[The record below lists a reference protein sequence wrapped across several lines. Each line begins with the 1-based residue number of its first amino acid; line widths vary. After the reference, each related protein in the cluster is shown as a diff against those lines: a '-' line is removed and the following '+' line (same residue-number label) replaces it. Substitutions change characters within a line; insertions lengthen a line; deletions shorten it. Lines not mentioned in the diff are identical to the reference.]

1 MNLRFLYTPAAI
13 VLGTLLLGTSA
24 QAQSNEA
31 MASPYGGSVVEQIIA
46 RVNDQIITNSDYERA
61 MKDLD
66 QEERQHGA
74 SMQQIS
80 EAHRDLLRNLIDQ
93 QLWLSKG
100 KDLGITGET
109 ELINRL
115 NEIRKQYHMDSL
127 DDLEKAA
134 EQQGVSYEDFKANIR
149 NQIITQ
155 QVMRQ
160 EVGAHISM
168 TPGEVRRYFEAH
180 KQDYVRPESVQLS
193 EILISTGDG
202 DAQKVA
208 AAKAKAEDIENK
220 LQAGGDFSELAKTFS
235 NGQTANDGGSL
246 GTYKHGELAKVFE
259 DAVFPLKDGQFTQ
272 PIRTKQ
278 GFIIFKVVRHSP
290 GGVPAFKDVEQDVEQ
305 NYYMSKMDPAIRSY
319 LTKMR
324 EESYIDIR
332 PGYTDTGA
340 SPNETKPVYSA
351 YTPPSPKK
359 RKKVERTRFR
369 ETGHGFRQKSGAS
382 VEQVAETKPGKKE
395 KQSAKAEPASL
406 KPGKKEK
413 IRFGQAP
420 QETLPKA
427 SRASQIENA
436 GALPETA
443 SNATEEN
450 NFDQAPVQEKKT
462 RFSDRLRDEKKKE
475 KKKSSKVPPVD
486 PMAAPTPDA
495 ATIANRQIQSA
506 PLGLNGDTASKKKK
520 PETTTGEKTRFSD
533 RQKEEKKDENPTG
546 DRPLGNAQEQG
557 SSAPATPAANPQ
569 Q

>member
-1 MNLRFLYTPAAI
+1 MNLRLLCTPAAI
-13 VLGTLLLGTSA
+13 VLGTLLLGPSA

-31 MASPYGGSVVEQIIA
+31 MASPYGGSVVEQIVA
-46 RVNDQIITNSDYERA
+46 RVNDQIITNSDYDRA

-66 QEERQHGA
+66 QEERQRGA
-74 SMQQIS
+74 TMQQIS

-100 KDLGITGET
+100 KELGITGET

-127 DDLEKAA
+127 EDLEKAA

-180 KQDYVRPESVQLS
+180 KQDYVQPESVQLS

-202 DAQKVA
+202 DEKKVA
-208 AAKAKAEDIENK
+208 AAKARAEDIENK
-220 LQAGGDFSELAKTFS
+220 LQAGGDFTELAKTFS

-246 GTYKHGELAKVFE
+246 GTYKRGELAKIFE

-278 GFIIFKVVRHSP
+278 GFIIFKVIKHAQ
-290 GGVPAFKDVEQDVEQ
+290 GGVPAFADVEQDVEQ

-332 PGYTDTGA
+332 SGYTDTGA
-340 SPNETKPVYSA
+340 SPNETKPVFSA

-369 ETGHGFRQKSGAS
+369 ETGHGFRQKSGAH
-382 VEQVAETKPGKKE
+382 VERVAETKPTKE
-395 KQSAKAEPASL
+395 DQKAKTEEPGAL

-427 SRASQIENA
+427 TRASQIEDA

-443 SNATEEN
+443 SNAN
-450 NFDQAPVQEKKT
+450 AQDGFDEAPVQEKKT
-462 RFSDRLRDEKKKE
+462 RFSDRLRDQKKKD
-475 KKKSSKVPPVD
+475 KKKSSEAPVVD
-486 PMAAPTPDA
+486 PMSAPTPDA
-495 ATIANRQIQSA
+495 ATIAKRQIQSA
-506 PLGLNGDTASKKKK
+506 PLGLNGDTATKKKK
-520 PETTTGEKTRFSD
+520 AETTTSEKTRLSD
-533 RQKEEKKDENPTG
+533 RQKEEKKEEKPTG
-546 DRPLGNAQEQG
+546 DRPLGD
-557 SSAPATPAANPQ
+557 APAPSTQSTPSTNPQ
-569 Q
+569 P